1 MPPKSSTEFIIV
13 GGLILTVMLL
23 IMYSRSQ
30 AIKPCTDYVKYF
42 DKMYY
47 KLPKLITENKDSAA
61 YLDDIKPDTRY
72 QPIVSADTD
81 LQSSRWA
88 GSVDSQ
94 NSNNM
99 DNIREYT
106 NMDISVEPSTLQ
118 SGVKARKYL
127 NNSNNIRFLPDEY

>member
-1 MPPKSSTEFIIV
+1 MPPKFSTEFIIV

-47 KLPKLITENKDSAA
+47 KLPKLITENKDSVA
-61 YLDDIKPDTRY
+61 YLDAIKPDTRC
-72 QPIVSADTD
+72 QPIVAADTD